1 METQIL
7 SGELVETYGIED
19 VGDGIQL
26 QWFDVVT
33 IMKNDD
39 DRQTKFSCLVEGHN
53 ARHLSELKKGTMVE
67 LEGNFVLTNEGRGE
81 SSLWFDV
88 KSVHYE
94 KTIRA
99 RL

>member
-7 SGELVETYGIED
+7 SGKLVETDGIED
-19 VGDGIQL
+19 VGGTQL
-26 QWFDVVT
+26 QWFYVET

-39 DRQTKFSCLVEGHN
+39 DRPTTFSCLAEGHN
-53 ARHLSELKKGTMVE
+53 ARHLSEIKIGTIVD
-67 LEGNFVLTNEGRGE
+67 LDGYFVLSNEGRGE

-88 KSVHYE
+88 KSIHYE
-94 KTIRA
+94 KTIRV